1 MKLMNSVATSVL
13 VEDDNYIVYT
23 FWTTRFTSNQNYYT
37 IDTIN
42 KKGDVNHETRRET

>member
-1 MKLMNSVATSVL
+1 MQTI
-13 VEDDNYIVYT
+13 DYIVYA

-42 KKGDVNHETRRET
+42 KKGGDNNETRREA